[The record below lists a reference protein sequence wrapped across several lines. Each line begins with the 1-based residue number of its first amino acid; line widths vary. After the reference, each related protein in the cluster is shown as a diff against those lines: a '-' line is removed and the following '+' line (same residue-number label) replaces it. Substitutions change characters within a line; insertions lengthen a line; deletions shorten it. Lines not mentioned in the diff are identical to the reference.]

1 MTRAGWTQIQT
12 PRGEEERMNN
22 DRDDKRK
29 SHEPQRDD
37 EPREQAAHGAG
48 DAGHRRD
55 QSERKPSTI
64 ERRDWR
70 GSGVCGDR
78 HTD

>member
-1 MTRAGWTQIQT
+1 
-12 PRGEEERMNN
+12 MNN
-22 DRDDKRK
+22 DRTDKRTPRPER
-29 SHEPQRDD
+29 HGQD
-37 EPREQAAHGAG
+37 EPREQRARGRD
-48 DAGHRRD
+48 DAGRRHD
-55 QSERKPSTI
+55 DGERKPSPI